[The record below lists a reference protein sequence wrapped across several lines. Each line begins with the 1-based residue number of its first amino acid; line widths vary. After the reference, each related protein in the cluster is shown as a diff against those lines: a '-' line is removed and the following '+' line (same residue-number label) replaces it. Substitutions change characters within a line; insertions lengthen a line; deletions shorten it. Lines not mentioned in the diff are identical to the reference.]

1 MTDDQKPFE
10 ENATEETT
18 GAVFKFGGQ
27 EPESEASGEV
37 PEAQIEAWEEG
48 ASPAMPSLP
57 KPQPAPD
64 VKKTR
69 RPPSLFWPIILIGA
83 GVLLLLSNLG
93 VVPWSSWSLLW
104 RLWPVLLIALGLDV
118 LIGRRS
124 MAGAILSGV
133 VLLVLIGGAV
143 VLVVFAKNIPVWAEL
158 SEPAVWQFMDVEH
171 PMGSIERATV
181 DIDWSSPPGH
191 LSALADSENLI
202 EGRIAY
208 RGELV
213 FDVQTS
219 GDRADVQLYHESAGP
234 WFGPFQSLPDEDR
247 RWDVGLSP
255 RALLGLNLNSGSG
268 RCDFD
273 LSELRLSALNLDVGS
288 GAVALAL
295 PGDNTFEAKIEGG
308 SGALTIVLPRN
319 VGARVTLESG
329 SGAFRPEERF
339 ELVSGEQGDDGVWE
353 TRNWDTAEH
362 TIEIEI
368 DQGSGRIAIR

>member
-1 MTDDQKPFE
+1 MTGDRKPFE

-18 GAVFKFGGQ
+18 GAVFKFGGK
-27 EPESEASGEV
+27 EPVSEESKEV
-37 PEAQIEAWEEG
+37 QEAQAEEV
-48 ASPAMPSLP
+48 SPAMTSLP
-57 KPQPAPD
+57 GPEPEPD
-64 VKKTR
+64 VKMRR
-69 RPPSLFWPIILIGA
+69 RPPSLFWPMILIGA
-83 GVLLLLSNLG
+83 GTLLLLSNLG
-93 VVPWSSWSLLW
+93 VVPWSSWSL
-104 RLWPVLLIALGLDV
+104 LWPVLLIALGLDV

-143 VLVVFAKNIPVWAEL
+143 VLVVFAKNIPVWADL
-158 SEPAVWQFMDVEH
+158 PEPAAWQFMDVEH